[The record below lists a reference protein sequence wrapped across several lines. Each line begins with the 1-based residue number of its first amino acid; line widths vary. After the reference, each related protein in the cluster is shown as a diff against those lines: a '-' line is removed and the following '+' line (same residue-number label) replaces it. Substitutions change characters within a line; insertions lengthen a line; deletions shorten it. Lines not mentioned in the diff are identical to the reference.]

1 MKLDLFHICNNN
13 SEWTGMDY
21 MKKRLLI
28 TCFCSTLIGI
38 GINGF
43 ILPFHLIN
51 GGIFGIS
58 LLLNYLYGFK
68 LSLLLVFLNIPIYLL
83 ALKSDPL
90 YFINGIIGAVISGVL
105 IELMTPL
112 NGVVHLPIVASVI
125 CGGVF
130 VGLGVGFMLRNHISP
145 GGMDLLAL
153 LLSKWSKLNVG
164 IIIYVIDTVI
174 IMTGLFVLRDAN
186 LLYSLLIVGIV
197 GLCASILTSFKDAH
211 IYIS

>member
-1 MKLDLFHICNNN
+1 
-13 SEWTGMDY
+13 
-21 MKKRLLI
+21 
-28 TCFCSTLIGI
+28 
-38 GINGF
+38 
-43 ILPFHLIN
+43 
-51 GGIFGIS
+51 
-58 LLLNYLYGFK
+58 
-68 LSLLLVFLNIPIYLL
+68 
-83 ALKSDPL
+83 
-90 YFINGIIGAVISGVL
+90 
-105 IELMTPL
+105 LMTPL

-197 GLCASILTSFKDAH
+197 GLSASILTSFKDAH